1 MSPPTAPGRPAASLA
16 GQIRY
21 ALLGLRRDPMAVFF
35 AVVFPTLLLVLFP
48 AVFDHARVHGLAMA
62 QYLFAGMLAYAVAVA
77 GYVDLPEGVAA
88 ARAAGVLKRLSGTP
102 LPMRR
107 HLAGRVCATLLTA
120 LLAAAVLAT
129 AGIGFLGVRVP
140 AGCWPALLSTLLAGA
155 ICFASLGLA
164 VAALLRSAR
173 SLVAVTLGTLLPIC
187 FASEIFVVG
196 DQPLPAA
203 LTTLAG
209 LFPPRHLLQALLAA
223 TAPHAT
229 GSGFASG
236 HLAVLV
242 GWTVLGLVIVRLRR
256 LW

>member
-1 MSPPTAPGRPAASLA
+1 
-16 GQIRY
+16 
-21 ALLGLRRDPMAVFF
+21 VFF

-48 AVFDHARVHGLAMA
+48 VVFQDAQVHGRPMA

-102 LPMRR
+102 LPMRW
-107 HLAGRVCATLLTA
+107 HLAGRVSAALLTA
-120 LLAAAVLAT
+120 LLAGAVLAT
-129 AGIGFLGVRVP
+129 AGIGFLGVHVP
-140 AGCWPALLSTLLAGA
+140 AAGWPALLVTTLVGA
-155 ICFASLGLA
+155 LCFASAGLA

-196 DQPLPAA
+196 NQPLPAP
-203 LTTLAG
+203 LTAIAA

-223 TAPHAT
+223 TAPDA
-229 GSGFASG
+229 GFAWL
-236 HLAVLV
+236 HLAVLA
-242 GWTVLGLVIVRLRR
+242 GWTALGLAVLAWRR